1 MLPSSEAVTPPRARA
16 ALSSCF
22 TVGFV
27 FRFVTPCRIGYWF
40 RPLEKFLDRDPVIPQ
55 ISNQCH
61 TVHRRAMP
69 TLLRGRTKTPR
80 QGSADTHTHTLLV
93 PRNQTSET
101 EPFGWDH
108 SACHEFA
115 ACPATPRPAA
125 PPRPPGRHEG
135 PCGHRSPHQPIQ
147 DHIRKGNEA
156 RPPGVLAARSPATF
170 HQPVDSSPGLPPAA
184 CPSVFVGSGQFPLS
198 KIWTLPTYLR
208 ADGTLNATAA
218 SAHLGSPRKRGGP
231 TACPSTSSRGQREIR
246 PKPRGERT
254 HRPRYNQ
261 RPRAPVSPQGTAP
274 ADQLSLQ
281 HSPASLP
288 HFSR

>member
-1 MLPSSEAVTPPRARA
+1 M
-16 ALSSCF
+16 
-22 TVGFV
+22 
-27 FRFVTPCRIGYWF
+27 
-40 RPLEKFLDRDPVIPQ
+40 
-55 ISNQCH
+55 
-61 TVHRRAMP
+61 
-69 TLLRGRTKTPR
+69 
-80 QGSADTHTHTLLV
+80 

-108 SACHEFA
+108 SACHEFV

-135 PCGHRSPHQPIQ
+135 PRGHRSPHQPIQ
-147 DHIRKGNEA
+147 NHIQKGNEARLA
-156 RPPGVLAARSPATF
+156 RPPGVLTARSPATF

-208 ADGTLNATAA
+208 AHGTLNATAA

-246 PKPRGERT
+246 PKPRGEHT

-274 ADQLSLQ
+274 ADQLSLR